1 MNIKDLFADD
11 DGMFMGTPKSKFF
24 DIVFNANRGLVE
36 NELEDLVERIA
47 LLEMVLA
54 DANIENVEQKMQ
66 EIKYNNSAELEDA
79 KFDIFVSS
87 MGNVLTQN
95 E

>member
-1 MNIKDLFADD
+1 MTIQDIFNDD

-24 DIVFNANRGLVE
+24 DIVFNANRNLVE
-36 NELEDLVERIA
+36 QELEDIIERMA
-47 LLEMVLA
+47 LLEMIAEEYEENLDQKLA
-54 DANIENVEQKMQ
+54 EVKFSKSQ
-66 EIKYNNSAELEDA
+66 ELEDRKA
-79 KFDIFVSS
+79 DAFITS

>member
-1 MNIKDLFADD
+1 MATIQDLFADD

-24 DIVFNANRGLVE
+24 DVIFNANRGLVE
-36 NELEDLVERIA
+36 EELENLIERMAMLEMLVEEED
-47 LLEMVLA
+47 LEMKL
-54 DANIENVEQKMQ
+54 Q
-66 EIKYNNSAELEDA
+66 EIKLTKSQELEDA
-79 KFDIFVSS
+79 KMDIFISS